1 MASETR
7 PEMRQAVGLQSI
19 FPNRLPGLAPRAG
32 MIQAFGLTQSTL
44 STTLTGTGDVGKDN
58 R

>member
-19 FPNRLPGLAPRAG
+19 FLNRLPGLAPRAG
-32 MIQAFGLTQSTL
+32 MIQAFGLTERIL
-44 STTLTGTGDVGKDN
+44 ATTFTGTGDVGKDN